1 MAENEF
7 CTPCS
12 RENGTNT
19 ACMFCVD
26 CEEAICSDCNI
37 AHRKNKLTLK
47 HSIIDIQNVSSLPV
61 ALVQSSPVC
70 PKHRLFV
77 QDLVCC
83 IHDEICCRPCMLE
96 IHKHCDNV
104 LPVESASLKIKLT
117 GLIDDLVKESKQISS
132 TSNKIVNVGNE
143 NIKEISHQEEIIS
156 ADIGSV
162 KSSFIAT
169 VKNVEQ
175 KLTKDLTQTVKS
187 NVNEIEKY
195 EQELQELK
203 NRAVVY
209 QQEMDFIRKHASE
222 NKALLLIERLKLDL
236 HRDQMKMKS
245 VTSDVRNVKLMYKDT
260 VNYSVKSLGN
270 IVVQNAP
277 CPVKYVPG
285 TDILRRKINY
295 REDSEDHILDRERLS
310 QTEKSK
316 QQEEDVNNSSVY
328 DDIHEVTKQIKKGS
342 TYVKSADLA
351 RISME
356 EDHHKTE
363 KLSEKLTDEVYED
376 ISEVSNEI
384 SKEPSYVKSA
394 GRHNNLSP
402 SEVMLEHKLSTGYF
416 TETWKGKLRQK
427 ITVAVKILKAGA
439 KHISV
444 EQLTET
450 THENIVKFYG
460 AFEEKASNNIV
471 FQYMSQNLVQYLHSK
486 EGQSLH
492 QTELLAVAAQVA
504 RGMSWLETKK
514 IVHCGLQASKIR
526 IGDNAEAKI
535 SGLEYVTTEKVIAL
549 YPYVAASSDELSF
562 QKNDVITVIGTE
574 DENWWE
580 GEMKEQRGFF
590 PENYVGAPQKYIK
603 IDPSLF
609 KWYALET
616 LKSGQCCVKSNI
628 WSYGILLVEILTHGQ
643 VPYQGIKDTEILS
656 KLKQGYRHPEPNHC
670 PDHLYDRMLKCW
682 NENQEERPT
691 FENLYNFLE
700 DLIFGF

>member
-1 MAENEF
+1 MADTEF

-19 ACMFCVD
+19 ASMFCVD
-26 CEEAICSDCNI
+26 CEEALCSNCNI

-47 HSIIDIQNVSSLPV
+47 HSIIDIQIVSSLPV
-61 ALVQSSPVC
+61 ALVQSSSVC
-70 PKHRLFV
+70 PKHSLFV

-83 IHDEICCRPCMLE
+83 SHDEPCCRPCMLE

-104 LPVESASLKIKLT
+104 LPVESVSLKIKQS
-117 GLIDDLVKESKQISS
+117 GLIDDLVKESKHIST

-162 KSSFIAT
+162 RSSFIAT

-175 KLTKDLTQTVKS
+175 KLTKDLIQTVKS

-236 HRDQMKMKS
+236 HRDQTKMKS
-245 VTSDVRNVKLMYKDT
+245 VTSDVRNVKLIYKDT

-295 REDSEDHILDRERLS
+295 RDSEDQVLDGERLN
-310 QTEKSK
+310 QYEKNK
-316 QQEEDVNNSSVY
+316 QQEEDLDNSSVY
-328 DDIHEVTKQIKKGS
+328 DDINEVTKQISKARS
-342 TYVKSADLA
+342 YAKSADLGGV
-351 RISME
+351 SME
-356 EDHHKTE
+356 EECHKSE
-363 KLSEKLTDEVYED
+363 KLSEKLTGEVYDD
-376 ISEVSNEI
+376 ILEVTNEI

-394 GRHNNLSP
+394 GRHINLSP
-402 SEVMLEHKLSTGYF
+402 NEVMLEHKLSTGYF
-416 TETWKGKLRQK
+416 TETWKGKLRQS
-427 ITVAVKILKAGA
+427 IPVVVKIFKAGA
-439 KHISV
+439 KNISV

-450 THENIVKFYG
+450 AHENIVKFYG
-460 AFEEKASNNIV
+460 AFEDKASNNIV
-471 FQYMSQNLVQYLHSK
+471 FQYMTRNLVQYLHSQ

-504 RGMSWLETKK
+504 RGMSWLETKQ
-514 IVHCGLQASKIR
+514 IVHCGLKASKIL
-526 IGDNAEAKI
+526 IGENEDAKI
-535 SGLEYVTTEKVIAL
+535 SGLEYVTTEKVVAL
-549 YPYVAASSDELSF
+549 YSYTAASSDELTF
-562 QKNDVITVIGTE
+562 QKNDIIAVIGTE
-574 DENWWE
+574 DQNWWE
-580 GEMKEQRGFF
+580 GEMKGQRGYF
-590 PENYVGAPQKYIK
+590 PENYVAAPQKYI
-603 IDPSLF
+603 S
-609 KWYALET
+609 
-616 LKSGQCCVKSNI
+616 V
-628 WSYGILLVEILTHGQ
+628 
-643 VPYQGIKDTEILS
+643 KDTEILS
-656 KLKQGYRHPEPNHC
+656 KLKQGYRHPEPTHC
-670 PDHLYDRMLKCW
+670 PDDLYDMMLKCW
-682 NENQEERPT
+682 NENSEERPT
-691 FENLYNFLE
+691 FETIYNFLE

>member
-83 IHDEICCRPCMLE
+83 SHDEICCRPCMLE

-104 LPVESASLKIKLT
+104 LPVESASLKIKQT
-117 GLIDDLVKESKQISS
+117 GLIDDLVKESKQIFS

-245 VTSDVRNVKLMYKDT
+245 VTSNVRNVKLMYKDT

-295 REDSEDHILDRERLS
+295 RGNQLS
-310 QTEKSK
+310 
-316 QQEEDVNNSSVY
+316 
-328 DDIHEVTKQIKKGS
+328 IH
-342 TYVKSADLA
+342 
-351 RISME
+351 
-356 EDHHKTE
+356 
-363 KLSEKLTDEVYED
+363 
-376 ISEVSNEI
+376 
-384 SKEPSYVKSA
+384 
-394 GRHNNLSP
+394 
-402 SEVMLEHKLSTGYF
+402 
-416 TETWKGKLRQK
+416 
-427 ITVAVKILKAGA
+427 
-439 KHISV
+439 
-444 EQLTET
+444 
-450 THENIVKFYG
+450 
-460 AFEEKASNNIV
+460 
-471 FQYMSQNLVQYLHSK
+471 
-486 EGQSLH
+486 
-492 QTELLAVAAQVA
+492 
-504 RGMSWLETKK
+504 
-514 IVHCGLQASKIR
+514 
-526 IGDNAEAKI
+526 
-535 SGLEYVTTEKVIAL
+535 
-549 YPYVAASSDELSF
+549 
-562 QKNDVITVIGTE
+562 
-574 DENWWE
+574 
-580 GEMKEQRGFF
+580 
-590 PENYVGAPQKYIK
+590 
-603 IDPSLF
+603 
-609 KWYALET
+609 
-616 LKSGQCCVKSNI
+616 
-628 WSYGILLVEILTHGQ
+628 
-643 VPYQGIKDTEILS
+643 
-656 KLKQGYRHPEPNHC
+656 
-670 PDHLYDRMLKCW
+670 
-682 NENQEERPT
+682 
-691 FENLYNFLE
+691 NFRK
-700 DLIFGF
+700 